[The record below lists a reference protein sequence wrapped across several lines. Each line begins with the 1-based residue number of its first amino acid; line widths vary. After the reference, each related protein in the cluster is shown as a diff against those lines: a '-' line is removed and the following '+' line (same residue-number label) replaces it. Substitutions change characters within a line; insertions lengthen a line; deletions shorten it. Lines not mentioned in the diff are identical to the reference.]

1 MLQFNKWKEASQGD
15 HYQEMIHRLLH
26 LVHSQKQP
34 ALSLELSN
42 LLTNLQQPPP
52 SSLSEPS
59 LLFLFNVYT
68 WLNYVPPIK
77 VVTIKD
83 DGEEEVEEEDDLSYS
98 DTHLQTLVRLTGHLA
113 MS

>member
-1 MLQFNKWKEASQGD
+1 MLQFNKWKEAFQGD
-15 HYQEMIHRLLH
+15 HHQEMIHRLI
-26 LVHSQKQP
+26 QKQP
-34 ALSLELSN
+34 SLSRELSK

-52 SSLSEPS
+52 GRLSDMS

-77 VVTIKD
+77 MVTIND
-83 DGEEEVEEEDDLSYS
+83 DNEEEVEEEEDDLSYS
-98 DTHLQTLVRLTGHLA
+98 GTQLQTLVRLTGHLA